1 MSTSELKEL
10 KRETKRYVDRAN
22 ERVLRK
28 VFAILEKDA
37 DWWDAMP
44 DNIKKDVEESIAQ
57 ADRGEVMSHDEVKK
71 KYPQW
76 FSK

>member
-1 MSTSELKEL
+1 MSTAELKEL
-10 KRETKRYVDRAN
+10 KKETKRYVDRAN

-37 DWWDAMP
+37 DWWDKMP
-44 DNIKKDVEESIAQ
+44 DNVKKDVEESLAQ
-57 ADRGEVMSHDEVKK
+57 ADRGEIMSHAEVKK